1 VKMCFPLRSLCFT
14 CTWDLYYVWFAIN

>member
-1 VKMCFPLRSLCFT
+1 MCFPLRSLCFT